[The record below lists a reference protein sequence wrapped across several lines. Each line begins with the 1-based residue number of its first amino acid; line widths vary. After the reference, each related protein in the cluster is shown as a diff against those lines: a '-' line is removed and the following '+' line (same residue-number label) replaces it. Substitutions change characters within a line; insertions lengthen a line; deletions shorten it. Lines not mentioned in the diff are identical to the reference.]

1 MQYVKL
7 VRAGDTNY
15 MHTSSAWLTDVKR
28 FNLTDCYI
36 LDLQDEITEDLV
48 IRDLDINDMR
58 LTDADA
64 LTWIGEYGGYRFFN
78 VGDNILVF
86 RHKDGTY
93 WCTEE
98 DSEHYFAF

>member
-1 MQYVKL
+1 
-7 VRAGDTNY
+7 
-15 MHTSSAWLTDVKR
+15 
-28 FNLTDCYI
+28 
-36 LDLQDEITEDLV
+36 
-48 IRDLDINDMR
+48 MR

-64 LTWIGEYGGYRFFN
+64 VTWIGEYGGYRFFN